1 MGLRANRTSWGSLL
15 GAIAILSFWGVVS
28 AGAAQSAAEQSAG
41 EAAAPVEPGPMHVPG
56 NPTPRGSSAGLDAL
70 LQLPSGYVGRPLRI
84 VAGASEVEWKR
95 RFLTGRESL
104 SAARDALEATKL
116 ELDAVALQGGA
127 TQWSVAPPTGGAAPT
142 TSPLSFRL
150 RSELKRNRLELE
162 SAEKALRKLQ
172 IEADLAGVPRS
183 WRGESE
189 MAGVVPPEVG
199 QLLD

>member
-1 MGLRANRTSWGSLL
+1 ML
-15 GAIAILSFWGVVS
+15 GFWGIESVD
-28 AGAAQSAAEQSAG
+28 AAESAAEQSAR
-41 EAAAPVEPGPMHVPG
+41 EQAPRVEPGSMHVPE
-56 NPTPRGSSAGLDAL
+56 NPTPGGSSPGLDAL
-70 LQLPSGYVGRPLRI
+70 LQLPSGYVGRPLQI

-116 ELDAVALQGGA
+116 ELDGIALQGGS

-142 TSPLSFRL
+142 SSPLSFKL
-150 RSELKRNRLELE
+150 RQELKRNRDELE
-162 SAEKALRKLQ
+162 FAQKEMRKLK

-189 MAGVVPPEVG
+189 LAGVVVPAEVG
-199 QLLD
+199 QPLD